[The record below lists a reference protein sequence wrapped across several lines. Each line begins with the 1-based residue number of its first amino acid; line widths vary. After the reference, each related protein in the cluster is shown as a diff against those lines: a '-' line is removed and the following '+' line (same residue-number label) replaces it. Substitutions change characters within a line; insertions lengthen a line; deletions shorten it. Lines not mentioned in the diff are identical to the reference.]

1 MKTNLFDVNGI
12 EIQIGDK
19 YIVEGFDTIY
29 TVYFKAGC
37 VCGGITEKLCS
48 PLAWETDPYD
58 EDELAATEDCTW
70 LEIIITN
77 EV

>member
-48 PLAWETDPYD
+48 PLAWETDP
-58 EDELAATEDCTW
+58 
-70 LEIIITN
+70 
-77 EV
+77 